1 MAAFG
6 AKYMKYA
13 PIKEEPKNG
22 LPVYREGKILDL
34 GGMVKAEL
42 TINYASGEM
51 YADDALA
58 EKIEEF
64 VSGTIAAEVNEM
76 DDTVAADIFG
86 ARINDKN
93 EKVDNSSDTAPY
105 GGLAYYKC
113 LSKNGVKYWRG
124 YFYPKVRAAMGND
137 SANTKSN
144 SITLTSTQMT
154 FTVNE
159 PVTGDWRY
167 VKTFDKEKDVV
178 AWVDR
183 KLSNEA
189 EPESTPGTGQE

>member
-6 AKYMKYA
+6 AKYMVYA
-13 PIKEEPKNG
+13 PIKEEPKDS
-22 LPVYREGKILDL
+22 LPVYEEGKVLDL

-51 YADDALA
+51 YADDALS

-76 DDTVAADIFG
+76 DDDVAAVIFG
-86 ARINDKN
+86 SKVN
-93 EKVDNSSDTAPY
+93 ENGEKIDNSKDSAPC

-113 LSKNGVKYWRG
+113 LSKNNVKFWRG
-124 YFYPKVRAAMGND
+124 YFYPKVRAAKGND

-144 SITLTSTQMT
+144 SVTLTSTPIT
-154 FTVNE
+154 FTVSE
-159 PVTGDWRY
+159 PATGDWRFM
-167 VKTFDKEKDVV
+167 KTFDRESDAVE
-178 AWVDR
+178 WINR
-183 KLSNEA
+183 KLKN
-189 EPESTPGTGQE
+189 EPEQTVG